1 MNSDMYPIFYHH
13 VLNVLTQQ
21 IADYFFGVGENMLNT
36 YLISCDHV
44 ECLFL
49 PRTEFKRAGQLHRLN
64 AIKEQLDEII
74 PTSQRLFDI
83 YFSGKFEFVH

>member
-1 MNSDMYPIFYHH
+1 MCISRLVCF
-13 VLNVLTQQ
+13 
-21 IADYFFGVGENMLNT
+21 ADFIFGVGENMLNT

-49 PRTEFKRAGQLHRLN
+49 PRLEFKRLGQLDRLN
-64 AIKEQLDEII
+64 AIKAQLDETI

-83 YFSGKFEFVH
+83 YFSGELRCWR